1 VILAEDDS
9 SQVVIDGFSDVLD
22 KTTFDGVFVGNLSAL
37 ALDTDGRIAALSDR
51 SSLFVLDAGTRRP
64 VSVTALAD
72 EDGRPLDPEGLVV
85 DHDGTRLVSSE
96 EPAIRRFTRDG
107 RLLGEIPIPDELRLA
122 PKGRATV
129 NLTFEGLA
137 LRADGRTLVASM
149 EGPLAGDDAG
159 IVRFQ
164 TWHRVGVTRDFAIAA
179 QHGYRVD
186 PGLAISDLAES
197 GDDRLLVLERGY
209 TGSGNTVRVYVGDP
223 HRATDV
229 RAIPY
234 LTGQEDV
241 RLIGKT
247 LLADIGDL
255 PSLGAP
261 AHQPQANPLLGNIE
275 GMAVVG
281 HAPDGRV
288 RLLLVSD
295 DNHSPTQITRL
306 YSLTVRLPRRV

>member
-9 SQVVIDGFSDVLD
+9 SPVVIDGFSDILD

-51 SSLFVLDAGTRRP
+51 SSLFVLDASTRRP

-72 EDGRPLDPEGLVV
+72 ENGRPLDPEGLVV
-85 DHDGTRLVSSE
+85 DHDGTRLISSE

-107 RLLGEIPIPDELRLA
+107 RLLGEIPIPDELLIA

-137 LRADGRTLVASM
+137 LRSDGRTLVASM
-149 EGPLAGDDAG
+149 EGPLTGDGAG

-164 TWHRVGVTRDFAIAA
+164 TWHRVGITRDFAIAA

-186 PGLAISDLAES
+186 PGLA
-197 GDDRLLVLERGY
+197 
-209 TGSGNTVRVYVGDP
+209 
-223 HRATDV
+223 
-229 RAIPY
+229 
-234 LTGQEDV
+234 
-241 RLIGKT
+241 T

-275 GMAVVG
+275 GMTVVG
-281 HAPDGRV
+281 HTPDGRV

-295 DNHSPTQITRL
+295 DNHSPAQITRL
-306 YSLTVRLPRRV
+306 YSLAVRLPGRT